1 MSMHRPLT
9 ALAAAVALA
18 FPALAGAQ
26 TTNEQLLQELREL
39 KARVGELEKKL
50 KDTEA
55 KLPPAGASWGMTPD
69 QAAELNRMS
78 VKVDAI
84 EENSERLG
92 FKDVKLSGYI
102 EPVFIYNKLQR
113 RSGFQFLN
121 SQSDGYFY
129 DTSYMGAAVLDITKE
144 MEGGTIWKLTL
155 SPNRG
160 VGELIGASIIQEAS
174 VSVPIDGL
182 QTRLIAGQIPDWSGY
197 EFQQPTLNPFT
208 THNLL
213 YDFTLPTAYTGVGV
227 QHQVGKWILKGM
239 LANVNMPI
247 RAERQHG
254 TAVVYRADYA
264 KGEFSGFGFAGLHG
278 QVPNYNTG
286 GNTTAHL
293 LEVDGYF
300 TRGELTLQGQVSVGM
315 QKDGAVTPDANGS
328 WRDARWWGVSGLAG
342 YMITPRLQG
351 LVRGD
356 YIYNKANGGGLFGYQ
371 GYFTTDE
378 DPASP
383 TFGQTLAGNDGRNG
397 IGPDL
402 AGNLN
407 RGANRY
413 ALSFGLKYAF
423 NPTTTLKAEYRL
435 DGADRAVFQDVKT
448 GEFKKRN
455 HLLGASMVVAF

>member
-9 ALAAAVALA
+9 VLAAAVALA

-26 TTNEQLLQELREL
+26 TTNEQLLQELRDL

-55 KLPPAGASWGMTPD
+55 KLPPAGASWGMTPE
-69 QAAELNRMS
+69 QAADLNRVV
-78 VKVDAI
+78 VKTEAL
-84 EENSERLG
+84 EENTERLG

-129 DTSYMGAAVLDITKE
+129 DTSYMGSAVLDITKE

-160 VGELIGASIIQEAS
+160 VGELIGAGIIQEAS
-174 VSVPIDGL
+174 VSIPLDGPG
-182 QTRLIAGQIPDWSGY
+182 TRLIAGQIPDWSGY
-197 EFQQPTLNPFT
+197 EYQQPTLNPFT

-227 QHQVGKWILKGM
+227 QHQMGKWVLKGM
-239 LANVNMPI
+239 LANVNVPI

-254 TAVVYRADYA
+254 TAIVYRGDYA

-278 QVPNYNTG
+278 QTPNGNTG

-293 LEVDGYF
+293 FEVDGYF
-300 TRGELTLQGQVSVGM
+300 TRGELTLQGQVSIGM
-315 QKDGAVTPDANGS
+315 QKDGAITPDANGN

-342 YMITPRLQG
+342 YLFTPRLQG
-351 LVRGD
+351 LVRAD
-356 YIYNKANGGGLFGYQ
+356 YIHNKANGGGLFGYQ
-371 GYFTTDE
+371 GYFATDE

-383 TFGQTLAGNDGRNG
+383 TFGQLLAGNDARNG

-402 AGNLN
+402 SGNLN

-455 HLLGASMVVAF
+455 HLLGASVVVAF